1 MLGITLLAI
10 GRTGDPEDVM
20 TVDAIVYSRE
30 DIALYDDIEAATD
43 TGHDLGARERSHG
56 RKAADGRR
64 RRLRHPPAR
73 DRGRRERRRPKT
85 EEYAEHTFTLLRTA
99 DLTRG
104 EATFEEEI
112 ETVPVGIFIGLDW
125 VASMSPGSD
134 EPVDRVWRAVANH
147 DERLLERGPDFT
159 AYRIMDVIVDE
170 YFTVLD
176 RIETSIERIEETSS
190 TRRRS
195 RRSKRSTVPAAICS
209 PSGRSPGLPG
219 RRCRYSQGA
228 IRYR

>member
-56 RKAADGRR
+56 RKTADGR

-85 EEYAEHTFTLLRTA
+85 EEYAEHTFTLLTTA

-134 EPVDRVWRAVANH
+134 EPVDRVWRAVA
-147 DERLLERGPDFT
+147 T
-159 AYRIMDVIVDE
+159 ATNACLSAVP
-170 YFTVLD
+170 
-176 RIETSIERIEETSS
+176 TS
-190 TRRRS
+190 
-195 RRSKRSTVPAAICS
+195 P
-209 PSGRSPGLPG
+209 PPG
-219 RRCRYSQGA
+219 SWT
-228 IRYR
+228 